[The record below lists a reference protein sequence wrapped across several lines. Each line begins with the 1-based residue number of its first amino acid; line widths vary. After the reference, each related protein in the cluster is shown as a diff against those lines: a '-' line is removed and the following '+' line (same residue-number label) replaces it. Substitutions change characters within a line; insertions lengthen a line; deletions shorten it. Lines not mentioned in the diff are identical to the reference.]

1 MNNRFIASHG
11 IGEIFVDP
19 FDMAR
24 DKYDSSFFDRKKEL
38 PLFHLVLD
46 LASLLYKYGGEL
58 MRENIWNR
66 MLLLHLN
73 NIIKEIVFSFE
84 KIVVLSDDLFCTG
97 DLRTRQDCIDAFEQ
111 FMNNEPFNFF
121 DCNEEVGEIIR
132 FIDEEVTNFKKLLT
146 DLLTICPYVIKKSS
160 NKDVF
165 EELKKDFLFQ
175 LKKPVSIK

>member
-19 FDMAR
+19 FDMAW

-66 MLLLHLN
+66 MLLLDLN

-97 DLRTRQDCIDAFEQ
+97 DLRTRQDCIDVYEQ
-111 FMNNEPFNFF
+111 FMNNEPLNFF
-121 DCNEEVGEIIR
+121 DCNEEIGEIMK
-132 FIDEEVTNFKKLLT
+132 FIDKEVKNFKKLLT
-146 DLLTICPYVIKKSS
+146 DLLTIFPCLI
-160 NKDVF
+160 
-165 EELKKDFLFQ
+165 
-175 LKKPVSIK
+175 

>member
-1 MNNRFIASHG
+1 MNNRFIAFHS

-19 FDMAR
+19 FNMAW
-24 DKYDSSFFDRKKEL
+24 DKYNSSFFDRKKGL

-66 MLLLHLN
+66 MLILDLN

-97 DLRTRQDCIDAFEQ
+97 GLCTRQDCIDVYEQ
-111 FMNNEPFNFF
+111 FMNNEPLNFF
-121 DCNEEVGEIIR
+121 DCNEEIGEIMK
-132 FIDEEVTNFKKLLT
+132 FTDKEVKNFKKLLT
-146 DLLTICPYVIKKSS
+146 DLLTIFPCLIKKSS
-160 NKDVF
+160 NEDVF
-165 EELKKDFLFQ
+165 EELKKYFLFQ
-175 LKKPVSIK
+175 LKNR